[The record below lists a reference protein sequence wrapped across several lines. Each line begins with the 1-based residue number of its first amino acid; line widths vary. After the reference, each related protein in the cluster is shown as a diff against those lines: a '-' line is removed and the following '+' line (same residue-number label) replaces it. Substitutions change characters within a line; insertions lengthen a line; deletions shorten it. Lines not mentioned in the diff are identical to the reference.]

1 MALLFFSFHDPKPS
15 PSLTRPMMLL
25 LLLPAIVA
33 VAAAAAARIPSIG
46 ASPPLPFIVLHGISD
61 ECKHSGLT
69 QFTQL
74 LSEFSGASGFCIEI
88 GNGAS
93 DSWFMPL
100 TKQAENVCEQ
110 VKALPELQ
118 AGYNIVGLSQGNVI
132 GRGVIEWCDEG
143 PQVFNM
149 VSLGGPHA
157 GIASVPLCTVL
168 SICAL
173 ADVIMEMGGIY
184 STFAQNHFAPSGY
197 MKIPTDLTAYYE
209 GCAFLP
215 KLNNEIP
222 TSRNSSFKERFSKL
236 NHLVLVKFENDT
248 VLVPPETAW
257 FGYFSP
263 NATNSVLSFEE
274 TDLYKE
280 DWIGL
285 KVLKEKG
292 GLTFLSFAGNHLTI
306 TKEQLQYQIAPY
318 LTASSSPGIEP
329 CTCATL

>member
-118 AGYNIVGLSQGNVI
+118 AGYNIVGLS
-132 GRGVIEWCDEG
+132 
-143 PQVFNM
+143 QVFNM

-329 CTCATL
+329 YSAKMRGFKGDSNLKLSR